1 MDFLFAGVRPL
12 FFFTTGVTLLAL
24 LPAGVA
30 LLLALPRPPLGFLAV
45 LDPLAPLPG
54 ELPLESG
61 ELTLLLG
68 VELLSFCLFLRD
80 VLGVA
85 SSSSSSNFGG
95 KDFFL
100 ELRVDIF

>member
-1 MDFLFAGVRPL
+1 MLPGVRPR
-12 FFFTTGVTLLAL
+12 FFFTTGVRLLAL

-30 LLLALPRPPLGFLAV
+30 LLLTL
-45 LDPLAPLPG
+45 PLAPLDGLLTLLDPRAALPG
-54 ELPLESG
+54 ELALESG

-68 VELLSFCLFLRD
+68 VELLSFCLFFRE
-80 VLGVA
+80 VLGVV

>member
-1 MDFLFAGVRPL
+1 MRPL

-30 LLLALPRPPLGFLAV
+30 LLLTL
-45 LDPLAPLPG
+45 PLAPLDGLLAELEPLAGRRG
-54 ELPLESG
+54 ELALESG

-95 KDFFL
+95 KDFFR